1 MKPNHRHALQY
12 TGWALFALLS
22 VGLTLAWA
30 SSAGPSV
37 RPVACCLLLA
47 LVVGCIGRDVGRALW
62 GAYRVR
68 CSLSTVAEMFIL
80 GGFVVAVVLAVR
92 SGLSAIL

>member
-37 RPVACCLLLA
+37 RPVACALLLA
-47 LVVGCIGRDVGRALW
+47 LVVGCIGCDVARATLGRLK
-62 GAYRVR
+62 VR
-68 CSLSTVAEMFIL
+68 ASLSAVAEMLIL